1 MNQKAYNSR
10 LINLSKFTIFSTLI
24 LIFVGALVK
33 SHEVGL
39 SVPDWPTTY
48 GENMFVFPLSNMVGG
63 IFYEHGHRLIA
74 TFVGFLTLCQAI
86 WLSISN
92 VERWLKVIG
101 FTSLCVVITQGM
113 FGGLTVIF
121 FLPPMVSIIHG
132 TLAQTFLV
140 ILIVIAY
147 GLSRE
152 RSERDEKIKFSSQI
166 QTRAF
171 VLGILIYIQ
180 LILGALVRHTSSGLA
195 IPDFPTM
202 GGGFFPVF
210 NDTMLNNI
218 NNYLFHIDK
227 DLVSLFQVAIHFFH
241 RVGAL
246 IISISFSI
254 FFFKYY
260 NKLKQQKNIRFSM
273 WYILF
278 AILFQIILGAATVI
292 SEKHEIITS
301 LHVLN
306 GAFLLGLT
314 VLLILR
320 ISPAN
325 FNQWPILNRFGILNI
340 RK

>member
-260 NKLKQQKNIRFSM
+260 NKFKQQKNIRFSM

>member
-10 LINLSKFTIFSTLI
+10 LINLSKFTILSTLI

-171 VLGILIYIQ
+171 
-180 LILGALVRHTSSGLA
+180 
-195 IPDFPTM
+195 
-202 GGGFFPVF
+202 
-210 NDTMLNNI
+210 
-218 NNYLFHIDK
+218 IDYCCK
-227 DLVSLFQVAIHFFH
+227 
-241 RVGAL
+241 
-246 IISISFSI
+246 SI
-254 FFFKYY
+254 
-260 NKLKQQKNIRFSM
+260 
-273 WYILF
+273 
-278 AILFQIILGAATVI
+278 
-292 SEKHEIITS
+292 
-301 LHVLN
+301 
-306 GAFLLGLT
+306 
-314 VLLILR
+314 
-320 ISPAN
+320 
-325 FNQWPILNRFGILNI
+325 
-340 RK
+340 

>member
-1 MNQKAYNSR
+1 MNKKSYNSW
-10 LINLSKFTIFSTLI
+10 LVFLSKFTIFSTLI

-48 GENMFVFPLSNMVGG
+48 GDNMFAFPLSSMVGG
-63 IFYEHGHRLIA
+63 ILYEHGHRLIA
-74 TFVGFLTLCQAI
+74 TFVGFLTLCQTL
-86 WLSISN
+86 WLSISSA
-92 VERWLKVIG
+92 ERWLKVVG
-101 FTSLCVVITQGM
+101 FVSLCAVITQGM

-121 FLPPMVSIIHG
+121 FLPPLVSIIHG

-140 ILIVIAY
+140 ILIIIAY
-147 GLSRE
+147 GLSKE
-152 RSERDEKIKFSSQI
+152 RVERNEKINFGPSIHS
-166 QTRAF
+166 RAI

-180 LILGALVRHTSSGLA
+180 LILGALVRHTASGLA

-202 GGGFFPVF
+202 GGGLFPIF
-210 NDTMLNNI
+210 NDAMLNHI

-227 DLVSLFQVAIHFFH
+227 DLVSLLQVVIHFFH
-241 RVGAL
+241 RLGAL
-246 IISISFSI
+246 IISLSFCI

-260 NKLKQQKNIRFSM
+260 DTFKHQKNIRFNF
-273 WYILF
+273 WYVTF
-278 AILFQIILGAATVI
+278 ALLFQIALGAATVI

-314 VLLILR
+314 ILFILR
-320 ISPAN
+320 ISPVN
-325 FNQWPILNRFGILNI
+325 FNEWPIINSFR
-340 RK
+340 RQ

>member
-1 MNQKAYNSR
+1 M
-10 LINLSKFTIFSTLI
+10 
-24 LIFVGALVK
+24 
-33 SHEVGL
+33 
-39 SVPDWPTTY
+39 
-48 GENMFVFPLSNMVGG
+48 
-63 IFYEHGHRLIA
+63 
-74 TFVGFLTLCQAI
+74 
-86 WLSISN
+86 
-92 VERWLKVIG
+92 
-101 FTSLCVVITQGM
+101 
-113 FGGLTVIF
+113 
-121 FLPPMVSIIHG
+121 
-132 TLAQTFLV
+132 
-140 ILIVIAY
+140 
-147 GLSRE
+147 
-152 RSERDEKIKFSSQI
+152 
-166 QTRAF
+166 
-171 VLGILIYIQ
+171 
-180 LILGALVRHTSSGLA
+180 GALVRHTSSGLA

-210 NDTMLNNI
+210 NDAMLNNI

-227 DLVSLFQVAIHFFH
+227 DLVSLFQVLIHFFH
-241 RVGAL
+241 RIGAL

-260 NKLKQQKNIRFSM
+260 GKLKQQKNIRFSI

-278 AILFQIILGAATVI
+278 AILFQIVLGAATVI

-325 FNQWPILNRFGILNI
+325 FNQWPIKNRFGILNI

>member
-1 MNQKAYNSR
+1 MNQKSYNSG
-10 LINLSKFTIFSTLI
+10 LTHLSKFTILSTLI

-48 GENMFVFPLSNMVGG
+48 GENMFVFPLSQMVGG

-74 TFVGFLTLCQAI
+74 TFVGFLTLCQTL

-92 VERWLKVIG
+92 GEKWLKVMG
-101 FTSLCVVITQGM
+101 FISLCVVITQGM

-121 FLPPMVSIIHG
+121 FLPPLVSIIHA

-140 ILIVIAY
+140 ILIIIAY
-147 GLSRE
+147 GLSKE
-152 RSERDEKIKFSSQI
+152 RLKRDKKIDFNTKIQI
-166 QTRAF
+166 RAF
-171 VLGILIYIQ
+171 IIGLLIYIQ

-202 GGGFFPVF
+202 GGTFLPIF
-210 NDTMLNNI
+210 NDSMLKYI
-218 NNYLFHIDK
+218 NNYLFDIDK
-227 DLVSLFQVAIHFFH
+227 DMVSIFQVVIHFFH
-241 RVGAL
+241 RMGAL
-246 IISISFSI
+246 IISISFLI
-254 FFFKYY
+254 FFFKYH
-260 NKLKQQKNIRFSM
+260 NSLKHNKNIGFSL
-273 WYILF
+273 WSILF
-278 AILFQIILGAATVI
+278 TIFFQIILGAATVL

-314 VLLILR
+314 VLLILQL
-320 ISPAN
+320 SPVD
-325 FNQWPILNRFGILNI
+325 FNKWPILDRFEISTDH
-340 RK
+340 R

>member
-1 MNQKAYNSR
+1 MNQKAYNSG
-10 LINLSKFTIFSTLI
+10 LIHLSKFTILSTLI

-101 FTSLCVVITQGM
+101 FISLCVVITQGM

-132 TLAQTFLV
+132 TLAQSFLV
-140 ILIVIAY
+140 ILIIIAY

-152 RSERDEKIKFSSQI
+152 RSERDEKIKFGSQI

-171 VLGILIYIQ
+171 ALGILIYIQ

-202 GGGFFPVF
+202 GGGFFPFF
-210 NDTMLNNI
+210 NDAMLNHI
-218 NNYLFHIDK
+218 NNYLFHIDE
-227 DLVSLFQVAIHFFH
+227 DLVSLFQVLIHFFH
-241 RVGAL
+241 RIGAL

-260 NKLKQQKNIRFSM
+260 GKLKQQKNIRFSV

-278 AILFQIILGAATVI
+278 AILFQIVLGAATVI

-325 FNQWPILNRFGILNI
+325 FNQWPIKNRFGILNI